1 MSEQQKIKSIESL
14 RIIASFFV
22 VMLHYFPFEG
32 IVKHV
37 VDETAR
43 FAVPFFFV
51 SSGYFVGKKLQEKAE
66 FSSIYKTLKRLV
78 ILFIAWQFIYFLN
91 PIRIDI
97 HEFGLIEAYNRK
109 FEQVFYGN
117 IEDKL
122 FDAFGFHLW
131 FLSSLFFSLIII
143 YIIKPKHYKTLFIIA
158 SLSYLI
164 GVLAKSYAATPI
176 GIALN
181 INTRNFIFFSLLPV
195 FLGVYSGFYK
205 LQFTMRQS
213 VLMALVGFVGHYLE
227 AYVLRTYFN
236 IDIMDYGFTTFLM
249 GYGLFCIALNEPAIL
264 QHEYLVGAGQYS
276 LGIYCIHILVGSRLI
291 EDLNYD
297 FTSSLNCIILP
308 ILVFIISLLLVFLM
322 KKVKYLNV
330 YLV

>member
-1 MSEQQKIKSIESL
+1 MPEQQKIKAVESL

-22 VMLHYFPFEG
+22 VLLHYFPFEG
-32 IVKHV
+32 SVKYV

-51 SSGYFVGKKLQEKAE
+51 SSGYFVGKKLQNSED
-66 FSSIYKTLKRLV
+66 FSSMYKTLKRLA

-91 PIRIDI
+91 PIRNDI
-97 HEFGLIEAYNRK
+97 HEFGLIEAYLRK
-109 FEQVFYGN
+109 FEQVFYGS

-131 FLSSLFFSLIII
+131 FLSSLLFSLIII
-143 YIIKPKHYKTLFIIA
+143 YIIKPKYYKMLFIIA
-158 SLSYLI
+158 GLAYLV

-176 GIALN
+176 GITLH

-213 VLMALVGFVGHYLE
+213 VLMAIVGFAGHYLE

-236 IDIMDYGFTTFLM
+236 TDIMDYGFTTFLM
-249 GYGLFCIALNEPAIL
+249 GYGLFNIALNEPAVL
-264 QHEYLVGAGQYS
+264 QHEYLVRTGQYS

-297 FTSSLNCIILP
+297 FSSSLNCVLLP
-308 ILVFIISLLLVFLM
+308 ILVFAISFVLVYLM
-322 KKVKYLNV
+322 KKVNYLNTH
-330 YLV
+330 LV